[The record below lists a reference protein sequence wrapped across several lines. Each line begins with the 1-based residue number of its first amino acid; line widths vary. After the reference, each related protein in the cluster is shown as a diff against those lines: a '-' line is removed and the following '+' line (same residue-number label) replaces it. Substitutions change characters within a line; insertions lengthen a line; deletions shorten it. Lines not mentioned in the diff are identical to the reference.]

1 MRHSLLCSA
10 TLLSVAL
17 SAQDSTSFID
27 DDPEFSDSEAYT
39 DSLIESFR
47 YEQGVIGVGDGMIRL
62 SIPDGYKFLDA
73 DQSYYLVTDV
83 WENPPSVTNGM
94 LGVIMHAEADVY
106 DESTVFFVHY
116 EDIGYVSDEDA
127 DGIEYAAKMKEMLQD
142 DSLENAQRIA
152 DGYSGLRLV
161 GWASAP
167 YYDKQRK
174 VLHWA
179 KEMDSD
185 DRDVNVLNYNIRVLG
200 RKGVALINA
209 VSSMDRLDIVK
220 DEVPNVLAM
229 VSFND
234 GYRYDQFDPATD
246 KVSSQGLDGLIDGKT
261 RERLK
266 EVGMLLVKVAVG
278 GFIGLLLLLIAVWYF
293 FIRKR
298 N

>member
-220 DEVPNVLAM
+220 DEVPHVLAM

-246 KVSSQGLDGLIDGKT
+246 RVSSQGLDGLIDGKT

>member
-1 MRHSLLCSA
+1 MRHVLFCSA
-10 TLLSVAL
+10 TLLAIAL

-27 DDPEFSDSEAYT
+27 HDKEFSDSEAYT

-94 LGVIMHAEADVY
+94 LGVIMHADADVY

-127 DGIEYAAKMKEMLQD
+127 DGIDYAAKMKEMLQD

-200 RKGVALINA
+200 RKGVTLINA

-220 DEVPNVLAM
+220 DEVPHVLAM

-246 KVSSQGLDGLIDGKT
+246 RVSSQGLDGLIDGKT
-261 RERLK
+261 RERIK

>member
-1 MRHSLLCSA
+1 MRHALLCSA

-94 LGVIMHAEADVY
+94 LGVIMHADADVY

-127 DGIEYAAKMKEMLQD
+127 DGIDYAAKMKEMLQD

-200 RKGVALINA
+200 RKGVTLINA

-220 DEVPNVLAM
+220 DEVPHVLAM

-261 RERLK
+261 RERIK
-266 EVGMLLVKVAVG
+266 EVGLLLVKVAVG
-278 GFIGLLLLLIAVWYF
+278 GFVGLLLLLIGVWYF

>member
-1 MRHSLLCSA
+1 MRRALLCIPV
-10 TLLSVAL
+10 LLSFTLA
-17 SAQDSTSFID
+17 AQDSTSFID

-47 YEQGVIGVGDGMIRL
+47 YDQGVIGVGDGMVRL
-62 SIPDGYKFLDA
+62 TIPDGYKFLDA
-73 DQSYYLVTDV
+73 EQSYYLVTDV
-83 WENPPSVTNGM
+83 WENPPSVTTGM
-94 LGVIMHAEADVY
+94 LGVIMHSDADVY

-116 EDIGYVSDEDA
+116 EDIGHVSDEDA
-127 DGIEYAAKMKEMLQD
+127 DGIDYASKLKEMLHD
-142 DSLENAQRIA
+142 DSLENVQRIA

-185 DRDVNVLNYNIRVLG
+185 DRDANVLNYNIRVLG
-200 RKGVALINA
+200 RTGVLVVNA

-220 DEVPNVLAM
+220 DEVPNVLSM
-229 VSFND
+229 VAFND

-261 RERLK
+261 RERIK
-266 EVGMLLVKVAVG
+266 EMGMLFVKVAIG
-278 GFIGLLLLLIAVWYF
+278 GFIGLLLLLVGLWYF
-293 FIRKR
+293 LMRKR